1 MRLSRLS
8 FLFAAVLGMSTS
20 SCRGC
25 SKKGPDLSAPIVEAP
40 VAAPALLLAEMTVEN
55 PDAFWGKLQ
64 HGMGGLAGLM
74 PASTGGLLA
83 ALAALDSAAGP
94 IVDGASPAYA
104 AIVGTTTAK
113 RWAAAV
119 RVTDLPHARQ
129 ALFDGPAAKYNP
141 VDDGD
146 FVLLA
151 PKAAPTTP
159 APYTF
164 AISKTGYLV
173 IAPTKENVEEIGPY
187 LVRTMPT
194 HPRATA
200 DATLDVPHAALAG
213 PLHDG
218 LMERWVERTKDL
230 AALAKNEAD
239 AHGREADFADPAG
252 ILAASDQ
259 AMQKRLTALADVA
272 SIHVDFTAN
281 ADLLDAE
288 AILTPGDGNGPA
300 AQWLA
305 TTSHGDLT
313 PLLEAPQGYG
323 GVLWRTSDADRASF
337 AVDGDQLL
345 RRVFARRLD
354 EAEFATAHQALT
366 DWAAGV
372 GDHTV
377 VTASGAPVFS
387 VRVTT
392 PTTHPVEIAKGTR
405 EALELVSKALQS
417 GTFEPLIGKPN
428 VVFGTDDIVGLGKA
442 QTMTVYR
449 ADQPNVSAAWLTQ
462 AGNFKLVFA
471 SDASAALGAPDKAP
485 LWKDDPRVGPR
496 AIALG
501 PNVGLAV
508 VAKPLAADPNAFA
521 FASFGL
527 DGSRG
532 KVTLT
537 LSDVLL
543 REALPMFDE

>member
-1 MRLSRLS
+1 MSRLS
-8 FLFAAVLGMSTS
+8 FFFAVVLGLATT

-25 SKKGPDLSAPIVEAP
+25 SKKSPDLSAPIVEAP

-83 ALAALDSAAGP
+83 SLVSLDSAAGP

-104 AIVGTTTAK
+104 AIVGTTTTK

-129 ALFDGPAAKYNP
+129 ALFDGPAAKYNA

-146 FVLLA
+146 FVLLTLKA
-151 PKAAPTTP
+151 PPATP

-164 AISKTGYLV
+164 AISRTGYLV
-173 IAPTKENVEEIGPY
+173 VAKTKENVQEIGPY

-218 LMERWVERTKDL
+218 LVESWSERKQDL
-230 AALAKNEAD
+230 ALSAKDEAD

-259 AMQKRLTALADVA
+259 AMQKRLSALADVA
-272 SIHVDFTAN
+272 SIHVDVTAN

-288 AILTPGDGNGPA
+288 AILTPSDGNGPA

-305 TTSHGDLT
+305 TTNHGDLT

-323 GVLWRTSDADRASF
+323 GVLWRTSDADRASL
-337 AVDGDQLL
+337 AADGDQLF
-345 RRVFARRLD
+345 RQVFSHKLD
-354 EAEFATAHQALT
+354 ETEFAAAHQALA

-377 VTASGAPVFS
+377 VTASSAPVFS

-392 PTTHPVEIAKGTR
+392 PTSHPVEIAKGTR
-405 EALELVSKALQS
+405 EALELVRKALEG
-417 GTFEPLIGKPN
+417 GTFESLVGKPN
-428 VVFGTDDIVGLGKA
+428 VVFGTDDIVGVGKA

-449 ADQPNVSAAWLTQ
+449 TDQPNISAAWLTQ
-462 AGNFKLVFA
+462 EGKFKLVFA
-471 SDASAALGAPDKAP
+471 SDASAALGAQDKAP
-485 LWKDDPRVGPR
+485 PWKDDPRVGPR

-501 PNVGLAV
+501 ANVGLAV

-521 FASFGL
+521 LASFGR
-527 DGSRG
+527 DGTRG
-532 KVTLT
+532 KMTLSV
-537 LSDVLL
+537 SDVLV
-543 REALPMFDE
+543 REALTTFDE